1 MGPAEEDTAPPR
13 LRVLAVDDEPE
24 LAEMIRFALKAAR
37 AHVTIATSGE
47 GAIEAL
53 EEDRFDI
60 VVSDLSLGEG
70 IDGWQLADR
79 VRLRSPSTPFVLVT
93 GWAAG
98 LDADD
103 ARRAGV
109 DAILPKPFAFADLR
123 RIVTAL
129 VGAPAG

>member
-1 MGPAEEDTAPPR
+1 
-13 LRVLAVDDEPE
+13 
-24 LAEMIRFALKAAR
+24 
-37 AHVTIATSGE
+37 
-47 GAIEAL
+47 
-53 EEDRFDI
+53 
-60 VVSDLSLGEG
+60 
-70 IDGWQLADR
+70 DGWQLADR
-79 VRLRSPSTPFVLVT
+79 VRLRSPATPFVLVT

-129 VGAPAG
+129 VDAPAG